1 MYTYKNKPMR
11 DLWLRRARRK
21 AVSYDQERK
30 TSEGDSRASTQNSD
44 AQGCDGDAAAPEA
57 DQPSA

>member
-1 MYTYKNKPMR
+1 MIAYRNKLVR
-11 DLWLRRARRK
+11 DVWMRRARRK

-44 AQGCDGDAAAPEA
+44 AQGRDGDAAAPEA